1 MIFESLMKPG
11 DLVRIISR
19 DGECTGHG
27 VYLYDEHYPVLDRVC
42 PLIFYRDYLNP
53 AWAFG
58 HFDEPW
64 WSLEVVDD
72 SQ

>member
-1 MIFESLMKPG
+1 MKPG

-27 VYLYDEHYPVLDRVC
+27 VYLYDEEYPILDKVC
-42 PLIFYRDYLNP
+42 PLIFYRDKESVR
-53 AWAFG
+53 WTFG

-64 WSLEVVDD
+64 WYLEVVDD
-72 SQ
+72 SC